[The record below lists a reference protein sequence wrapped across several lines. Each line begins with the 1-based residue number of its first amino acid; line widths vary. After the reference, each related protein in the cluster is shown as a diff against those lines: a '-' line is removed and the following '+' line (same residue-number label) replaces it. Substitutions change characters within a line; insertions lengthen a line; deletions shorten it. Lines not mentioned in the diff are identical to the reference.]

1 MSTLKCRSLFQQILL
16 KIVEASEELNKSI
29 KFNSNTTE
37 DLLSTVNKFVSDN
50 LHRKIYSSEIAQE
63 VGLSESHFRYLF
75 STIYKTNPSDFVLRK
90 RIEKSKELL
99 LSNQSITSI
108 AYELAFSSSQ
118 YFSNSFKKLTGMRPK
133 EYRKAL
139 KDISKNPKQ
148 IHGDQ
153 ETSDFML
160 AFYD

>member
-90 RIEKSKELL
+90 KNRKVKELL

-108 AYELAFSSSQ
+108 AYELAFHPVSI
-118 YFSNSFKKLTGMRPK
+118 FPTHLRN
-133 EYRKAL
+133 
-139 KDISKNPKQ
+139 
-148 IHGDQ
+148 
-153 ETSDFML
+153 
-160 AFYD
+160 